1 MKKLLLILLAV
12 ILAFGICACGGN
24 KDEDSSSQSYETVVV
39 TKTNAQGEIETEIVT
54 VPRTNA
60 ESDGNKTSTDG
71 SEQTTSAQQQSSI
84 VTEAW
89 GEDGFTQIIPEPKFG
104 KQKNKVISASGR
116 LLTISFSDA
125 TYDDVADYLEEVK
138 KAGFTVSAS
147 DMSSDD
153 AIMYFADNSDKSYNV
168 GVGYSDGNFTVMVLR
183 NAR

>member
-1 MKKLLLILLAV
+1 MKKLLLIPLAV
-12 ILAFGICACGGN
+12 FLAFGICACGEN
-24 KDEDSSSQSYETVVV
+24 KDENPSSQSYETVVV

-54 VPRTNA
+54 VPHTEKN
-60 ESDGNKTSTDG
+60 DGADSSSNGTS
-71 SEQTTSAQQQSSI
+71 QTTSAQQQSSA

-89 GEDGFTQIIPEPKFG
+89 GEDGFTQVIPEPKFG

-125 TYDDVADYLEEVK
+125 TYDDAADYLEEVK

-153 AIMYFADNSDKSYNV
+153 TIMYFADNSDKSYNV

>member
-1 MKKLLLILLAV
+1 M
-12 ILAFGICACGGN
+12 
-24 KDEDSSSQSYETVVV
+24 
-39 TKTNAQGEIETEIVT
+39 
-54 VPRTNA
+54 
-60 ESDGNKTSTDG
+60 
-71 SEQTTSAQQQSSI
+71 
-84 VTEAW
+84 TEAW
-89 GEDGFTQIIPEPKFG
+89 GEDGFTQVIPEPKFG

-125 TYDDVADYLEEVK
+125 TYDDAADYLEAVK

-168 GVGYSDGNFTVMVLR
+168 GIGYLDGNFTVMVLR